1 MSSIVVGMDKALKD
15 MDVEKVGTT
24 LSSLFLIF
32 FTWCYIEGHIYMHLG
47 SGRETQ

>member
-24 LSSLFLIF
+24 LSIFTHLVFL
-32 FTWCYIEGHIYMHLG
+32 
-47 SGRETQ
+47 